1 MSTDIEAQWSC
12 FVKDLDK
19 ALAANKNKASELY
32 TLAPYAGGCEG
43 GYITLDG
50 NFNIKMLQELLDTL
64 KFHFGPGI

>member
-12 FVKDLDK
+12 FVEDLDK
-19 ALAANKNKASELY
+19 ALATDKNKAFELY
-32 TLAPYAGGCEG
+32 TLAPYAGSCEA